1 MTSNKAPPCEQRDEM
16 DNNACDHTPCQPQ
29 VVALPPPDGGS
40 GTKASRK
47 ARNRRGKSDMTE
59 LKKGACNRT
68 IWLSVTRA
76 RLGHTMSALAKER
89 TTS

>member
-1 MTSNKAPPCEQRDEM
+1 MTSNKVPPCEQRDEM
-16 DNNACDHTPCQPQ
+16 NNNACDHTPCQPQ

-59 LKKGACNRT
+59 LKLYCVPDCKK
-68 IWLSVTRA
+68 RA
-76 RLGHTMSALAKER
+76 RAIGQYGSVSHVPDLGTL
-89 TTS
+89 